1 MAAQALVDKP
11 YVVVAA
17 DDQVPCIIVQLR
29 AFANREEFKQFML
42 AGLVHF
48 QT

>member
-29 AFANREEFKQFML
+29 AFANREKFKQFML